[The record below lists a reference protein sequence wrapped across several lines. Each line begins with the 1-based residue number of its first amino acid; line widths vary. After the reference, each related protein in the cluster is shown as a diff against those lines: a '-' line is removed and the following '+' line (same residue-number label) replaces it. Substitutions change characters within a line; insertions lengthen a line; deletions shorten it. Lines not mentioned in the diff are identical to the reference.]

1 MNIVRLQADQFGNP
15 QTAPV
20 RGHQQH
26 AMLDVAGGVEEPRD
40 LTTAQRFGQS
50 TAAFGRNPQLKIPL
64 AQHFPIEE
72 ANSRQLLVAGAVGHL
87 LHRDQV
93 MEEASDLLQGNLV
106 RRAAVEAAPNWATP
120 LTYASIVVGALRCS
134 SSSRIILERRGVM
147 MTAPGKQGTKL
158 GKRTLQCP
166 SSRRV

>member
-26 AMLDVAGGVEEPRD
+26 AMLDVAAGVEEPRD

-50 TAAFGRNPQLKIPL
+50 TAAFGGNPQLKIPL

-106 RRAAVEAAPNWATP
+106 RRAAVEAAQLGHTADIRLDRRGGLAMQFEFTDH
-120 LTYASIVVGALRCS
+120 LR
-134 SSSRIILERRGVM
+134 RRGVM
-147 MTAPGKQGTKL
+147 MTAPWKQGTKL
-158 GKRTLQCP
+158 GKHTLQCP
-166 SSRRV
+166 SSRRA